1 MAKKIT
7 REFLAKIPKTDLH
20 LHLDGSLRLSTL
32 IELAKAA
39 KVPLPSETEAGLQEL
54 VFKEKY
60 KDLPDYLQGFG
71 LTCAVLQTPENL
83 ERVAYELALDNI
95 AENVRYI
102 EVRYAPQLHVR
113 PGFCVEEVVASVNRG
128 LARAKKEHNSTEAVR
143 SGADIAFHYGI
154 ITCAM
159 RFFNRHMSA
168 YYAQLFDVMPHAP
181 AKEVMPLASLEMAR
195 SAAVLAHQ
203 KGIPVVGFD
212 LAGAE
217 AGFPA
222 IDHKDAYQYAHV
234 HFLKKTVHAGEAYG
248 PESIFQAI
256 TECHADRLGHG
267 TWLFAAD
274 KITDPS
280 IKDPEYYVRCLVDYV
295 ASRRITLEVCPTSN
309 LQTIPAIIRELTDAE
324 AQRQALIDNVVRQ
337 DLNAIEEAVAFDQFI
352 KQYDMTQE
360 SLATAIGRSRS
371 AVTNTLR
378 LLNLPEN
385 IRDMVR
391 RGELSSGHARALLAL
406 SDASAQSNAAA
417 VVLAKQLSVRDTERL
432 VKEINAP
439 PAPPVPRTPDDE
451 RKDLH
456 VRAVEEQLRRS
467 LGTKVTIQDH
477 KTGRGSIVI
486 RYHSADELDRLLEL
500 LTRE

>member
-1 MAKKIT
+1 MAPKIT
-7 REFLAKIPKTDLH
+7 REFLEKIPKTDLH
-20 LHLDGSLRLSTL
+20 LHLDGSLRVGTL

-60 KDLPDYLQGFG
+60 QDLPDYLRGFG
-71 LTCAVLQTPENL
+71 LTCAVLQNPENL
-83 ERVAYELALDNI
+83 ERVAYELAIDNI
-95 AENVRYI
+95 AENVRYV

-113 PGFCVEEVVASVNRG
+113 PGFSVEEVIECVNRG
-128 LARAKKEHNSTEAVR
+128 LARAQKEHNNSPAVR
-143 SGADIAFHYGI
+143 QGGEIPFHYGI

-181 AKEVMPLASLEMAR
+181 AKEVMAVASLEMAR
-195 SAAVLAHQ
+195 SAAALAHQ

-274 KITDPS
+274 KIKDPA
-280 IKDPEYYVRCLVDYV
+280 IKDPDYYVKCLVDYI
-295 ASRRITLEVCPTSN
+295 ATRRITLEVCPTSN
-309 LQTIPAIIRELTDAE
+309 LQTIPSIESVADHPLRKMLDANLSVSINTDNRLVSRTSVTRELELVCTHLPVTPAKLRNIILAGFKGSFFGPYGE
-324 AQRQALIDNVVRQ
+324 KRALVRQ
-337 DLNAIEEAVAFDQFI
+337 VINRYDALE
-352 KQYDMTQE
+352 KQY
-360 SLATAIGRSRS
+360 
-371 AVTNTLR
+371 
-378 LLNLPEN
+378 
-385 IRDMVR
+385 
-391 RGELSSGHARALLAL
+391 
-406 SDASAQSNAAA
+406 
-417 VVLAKQLSVRDTERL
+417 
-432 VKEINAP
+432 
-439 PAPPVPRTPDDE
+439 
-451 RKDLH
+451 
-456 VRAVEEQLRRS
+456 
-467 LGTKVTIQDH
+467 
-477 KTGRGSIVI
+477 
-486 RYHSADELDRLLEL
+486 LEGAGA
-500 LTRE
+500 

>member
-309 LQTIPAIIRELTDAE
+309 LQTIPAIASVAEHPLRKMLEANLSVSINTDNRLVSRTSVTRELELVCDQLPVTP
-324 AQRQALIDNVVRQ
+324 AQLRNMILAGFKGSFFPGPYSEKRTLVRQ
-337 DLNAIEEAVAFDQFI
+337 VINRYEALE
-352 KQYDMTQE
+352 KQYLQ
-360 SLATAIGRSRS
+360 
-371 AVTNTLR
+371 
-378 LLNLPEN
+378 P
-385 IRDMVR
+385 
-391 RGELSSGHARALLAL
+391 
-406 SDASAQSNAAA
+406 
-417 VVLAKQLSVRDTERL
+417 
-432 VKEINAP
+432 
-439 PAPPVPRTPDDE
+439 
-451 RKDLH
+451 
-456 VRAVEEQLRRS
+456 
-467 LGTKVTIQDH
+467 
-477 KTGRGSIVI
+477 
-486 RYHSADELDRLLEL
+486 SAD
-500 LTRE
+500 

>member
-1 MAKKIT
+1 MAVKIT
-7 REFLAKIPKTDLH
+7 REFLEKIPKTDLH
-20 LHLDGSLRLSTL
+20 LHLDGSLRISTL

-39 KVPLPSETEAGLQEL
+39 KVSLPSETEAGLQEL

-83 ERVAYELALDNI
+83 ERVAYELAQDNI
-95 AENVRYI
+95 AENVRYV

-113 PGFCVEEVVASVNRG
+113 PGFPVEEVIECVNRG
-128 LARAKKEHNSTEAVR
+128 LERAQKEHNASAAVR
-143 SGADIAFHYGI
+143 QGADIPFHYGI

-181 AKEVMPLASLEMAR
+181 AKEIMAVASLEMAR
-195 SAAVLAHQ
+195 AAAALAHQ

-222 IDHKDAYQYAHV
+222 IDHKEAYQYAHV

-274 KITDPS
+274 HIQDPA
-280 IKDPEYYVRCLVDYV
+280 IKDRDYYVKCIVDYV
-295 ASRRITLEVCPTSN
+295 ATRRITLEVCPTSN
-309 LQTIPAIIRELTDAE
+309 LQTIPAIASVADHPLRKMLDANLSVSINTDNRLVSRTSVTRELELVCNSLPVTPAKLRNIILAGFKGSFFGPYNE
-324 AQRQALIDNVVRQ
+324 KRALVRQ
-337 DLNAIEEAVAFDQFI
+337 VINRYDALE
-352 KQYDMTQE
+352 KQY
-360 SLATAIGRSRS
+360 
-371 AVTNTLR
+371 
-378 LLNLPEN
+378 
-385 IRDMVR
+385 
-391 RGELSSGHARALLAL
+391 
-406 SDASAQSNAAA
+406 
-417 VVLAKQLSVRDTERL
+417 
-432 VKEINAP
+432 
-439 PAPPVPRTPDDE
+439 
-451 RKDLH
+451 
-456 VRAVEEQLRRS
+456 
-467 LGTKVTIQDH
+467 LGTAA
-477 KTGRGSIVI
+477 S
-486 RYHSADELDRLLEL
+486 
-500 LTRE
+500 

>member
-1 MAKKIT
+1 MADHAHGK
-7 REFLAKIPKTDLH
+7 R
-20 LHLDGSLRLSTL
+20 
-32 IELAKAA
+32 
-39 KVPLPSETEAGLQEL
+39 SEQMKMNDEMTQM
-54 VFKEKY
+54 KS
-60 KDLPDYLQGFG
+60 
-71 LTCAVLQTPENL
+71 
-83 ERVAYELALDNI
+83 R
-95 AENVRYI
+95 
-102 EVRYAPQLHVR
+102 
-113 PGFCVEEVVASVNRG
+113 RG
-128 LARAKKEHNSTEAVR
+128 LGKGLGALFETVPQEEQTTKSERIVELSINRLEPNHEQPRQDFDKDRLDELTESIRDQGVISPIIVTPTSSPDRYMIVAGERRWRAA
-143 SGADIAFHYGI
+143 
-154 ITCAM
+154 
-159 RFFNRHMSA
+159 
-168 YYAQLFDVMPHAP
+168 
-181 AKEVMPLASLEMAR
+181 
-195 SAAVLAHQ
+195 SAA
-203 KGIPVVGFD
+203 G
-212 LAGAE
+212 
-217 AGFPA
+217 
-222 IDHKDAYQYAHV
+222 
-234 HFLKKTVHAGEAYG
+234 
-248 PESIFQAI
+248 
-256 TECHADRLGHG
+256 
-267 TWLFAAD
+267 
-274 KITDPS
+274 
-280 IKDPEYYVRCLVDYV
+280 
-295 ASRRITLEVCPTSN
+295 

-337 DLNAIEEAVAFDQFI
+337 DLNAIEEAVAFDQLI